1 MTSQMLNEAQ
11 QAPERIAEQLE
22 ANAVKVAEVAT
33 ALRASPPLALLTVAR
48 GSSDH
53 ASAYVGYHWMAAF
66 KRPVT
71 SVPSSLVNLFGA
83 PQAQPNQW
91 AFAYSQSG
99 QSPDLVKAMQHFSAG
114 GSPTVAWVN
123 VIDSPLAHSVR
134 YALDLHA
141 GPEKSVA
148 ATKSYLAQLSAG
160 LHLQS
165 AWLQDAALSTALQ
178 GLSGH
183 MRQALH
189 CDWSPCVELLKHV
202 NQLYVLG
209 RGSAWALAQEAALK
223 FKETCGIHAEA
234 FSSAEVMHG
243 PMALVR
249 PGFVVLVLAPC
260 GPAQA
265 SALATAQALRER
277 GATVFVASSDSSH
290 ISPSRG
296 FGAHL
301 PSVACEHEAAEGVC
315 MMQSFYVMVEALAR
329 ARGLDPDSPAH
340 LAKVTLTN

>member
-1 MTSQMLNEAQ
+1 MLTEARE
-11 QAPERIAEQLE
+11 APERVAEQLQ
-22 ANAVKVAEVAT
+22 ANAEKVQEVAS
-33 ALRASPPLALLTVAR
+33 AMRASPPNALLTVAR

-53 ASAYVGYHWMAAF
+53 ASAYVGYHWMAAY

-71 SVPSSLVNLFGA
+71 SVPSSLVNLFAA
-83 PQAQPNQW
+83 PAPKTDQW

-99 QSPDLVKAMQHFSAG
+99 QSPDLVKAMQHFSTG
-114 GSPTVAWVN
+114 GSPTLAWVN
-123 VIDSPLAHSVR
+123 VIDSPLAKGVR
-134 YALDLHA
+134 YALDLYA

-165 AWLQDAALSTALQ
+165 AWLQDADLSQALHT
-178 GLSGH
+178 LSDH
-183 MRQALH
+183 MRQALS
-189 CDWSPCVELLKHV
+189 CDWGAFVELLKHV

-223 FKETCGIHAEA
+223 FKEVCGIHAEA

-249 PGFVVLVLAPC
+249 PGFVVLVFAPR

-277 GATVFVASSDSSH
+277 GATVFVAASEPHD
-290 ISPSRG
+290 IPAAAR
-296 FGAHL
+296 L
-301 PSVACEHEAAEGVC
+301 PIVACEHEAAEGIC
-315 MMQSFYVMVEALAR
+315 LMQSFYVMVEALAR

-340 LAKVTLTN
+340 LAKVTLTH